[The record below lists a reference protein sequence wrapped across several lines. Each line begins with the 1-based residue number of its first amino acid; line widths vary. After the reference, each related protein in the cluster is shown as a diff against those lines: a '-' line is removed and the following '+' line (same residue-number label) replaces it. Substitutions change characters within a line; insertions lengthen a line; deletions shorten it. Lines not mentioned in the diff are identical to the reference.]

1 MSYFIKE
8 MVKTKLRQLT
18 AGEILHYADQYGF
31 SLTRDEA
38 TKIIHYIQTN
48 DIDIFSKKGIDEA
61 HDKIAAIT
69 NPQTAQKARALFEQL
84 IKSYGLE
91 HLFQ

>member
-1 MSYFIKE
+1 MSFFIKE

-18 AGEILHYADQYGF
+18 IGELLHYANQYGF
-31 SLTRDEA
+31 SLTKDEA
-38 TKIIHYIQTN
+38 AEIIHYIQTN

-61 HDKIAAIT
+61 HAKISNIT
-69 NPQTAQKARALFEQL
+69 NPHTADKARSLFEQI

-91 HLFQ
+91 NLFQ

>member
-1 MSYFIKE
+1 MSFFLKE
-8 MVKTKLRQLT
+8 MVKTRLKQLT
-18 AGEILHYADQYGF
+18 VGEILHYADQYGF
-31 SLTRDEA
+31 SLTNGEA

-61 HDKIAAIT
+61 QEKIAEIT
-69 NPQTAQKARALFEQL
+69 NPQTANKARSLLEQI

-91 HLFQ
+91 DLFQ